1 MTSDLLGYLIVGA
14 VLFAL
19 GALGFLTRRNVIVAF
34 LSAEM
39 MLLGVTLNLVAFS
52 YERANYQGQAF
63 TAVVLTVAACEAAL
77 ALALVSALYRMRRTL
92 DLTAWHELG
101 EPEPE
106 LVEQPTEEEIPPPA
120 REPRERFPRLT
131 PAGKLPETAPPL
143 APKTPLETSTRA

>member
-39 MLLGVTLNLVAFS
+39 MLLGVTLNLGAFS
-52 YERANYQGQAF
+52 YAHSNYQGQAF
-63 TAVVLTVAACEAAL
+63 TAIVLTVAACEAAL

-92 DLTAWHELG
+92 DLNAWHDLG
-101 EPEPE
+101 EPEPASAE
-106 LVEQPTEEEIPPPA
+106 EVPEEETPQLPQH
-120 REPRERFPRLT
+120 FPRLT
-131 PAGKLPETAPPL
+131 PAGNVPPTAPL
-143 APKTPLETSTRA
+143 APKKPLETSTRV